1 MIRFSELLGHD
12 AVELGTAITV
22 GKVTGIVLERDRI
35 VSVELSAG
43 VVPSTAVHGFD
54 GDVLTFDPL
63 LAVGSPKS
71 LNEVIDPRGLKL
83 LDMHGDCV
91 GTIDDLIISPTGII
105 EAIELGDGHTVP
117 GVRLR
122 AVGNYAAILTVAPAP
137 A

>member
-43 VVPSTAVHGFD
+43 VVPSTAVYGFD

-63 LAVGSPKS
+63 RAVGAPKPT
-71 LNEVIDPRGLKL
+71 NEVIDPRGLKA

-91 GTIDDLIISPTGII
+91 GTIRDLIISPTGIVD
-105 EAIELGDGHTVP
+105 AIELGDGQTVP
-117 GVRLR
+117 GARLR
-122 AVGNYAAILTVAPAP
+122 AVGDYAAILTVASAT

>member
-43 VVPSTAVHGFD
+43 DVPSTGVHGFD
-54 GDVLTFDPL
+54 GDVVTFDPL

-71 LNEVIDPRGLKL
+71 VNEVIEVNLRRQADEGRSIGEPDFRARSKR
-83 LDMHGDCV
+83 
-91 GTIDDLIISPTGII
+91 
-105 EAIELGDGHTVP
+105 
-117 GVRLR
+117 RL
-122 AVGNYAAILTVAPAP
+122 APDQSATERN
-137 A
+137 AFALSL